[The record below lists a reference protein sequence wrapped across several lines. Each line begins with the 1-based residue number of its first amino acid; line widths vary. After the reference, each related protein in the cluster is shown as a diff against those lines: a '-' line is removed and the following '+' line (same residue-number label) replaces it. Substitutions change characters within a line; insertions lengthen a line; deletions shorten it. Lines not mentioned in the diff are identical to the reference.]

1 MSLWNR
7 SKEDLDAEIQRL
19 AIALAA
25 SFLPTLR
32 ISRINPAETL
42 RSE

>member
-1 MSLWNR
+1 LV
-7 SKEDLDAEIQRL
+7 KLA